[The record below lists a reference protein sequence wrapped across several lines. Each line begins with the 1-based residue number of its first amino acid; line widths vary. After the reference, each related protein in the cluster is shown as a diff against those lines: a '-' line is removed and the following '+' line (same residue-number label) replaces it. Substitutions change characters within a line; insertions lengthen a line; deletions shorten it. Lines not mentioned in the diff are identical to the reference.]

1 MRAFEVP
8 EGAKTA
14 KGRAIQN
21 LINIPPDDKVVAY
34 VNVKN
39 LADEEYINN
48 NFIIMCTN
56 KGTIK
61 KTSLEAYSRP
71 RTNGINAITVR
82 DGEMLLEAR
91 LTNGTSEIMM
101 ALKSGRAIRFP
112 EIKVRPMGRNAAG
125 VRGVTLKDEQDEVV
139 GMVCAENTSMQVM
152 VVSERG
158 YGKRSEIEEY
168 RITNRGGKGVKTI
181 NITEKTGNLIAIL
194 GVKDEEDLMIITRSG
209 ITIRTPIEDLRV
221 QGRATQG
228 VRLIN
233 LKGNQE
239 IAAVCT
245 VEKEEESDEE
255 LIDGTSPEAGLNPD
269 AEGESASESAV
280 HIPPYYG
287 CSG

>member
-1 MRAFEVP
+1 M
-8 EGAKTA
+8 
-14 KGRAIQN
+14 
-21 LINIPPDDKVVAY
+21 AY
-34 VNVKN
+34 VNIKN
-39 LADEEYINN
+39 LNDEEYINN
-48 NFIIMCTN
+48 NYIIMCTN

-71 RTNGINAITVR
+71 RANGINAITVR
-82 DGEMLLEAR
+82 EGETLLEAR

-125 VRGVTLKDEQDEVV
+125 VRGVTLANENDEVV
-139 GMVCAENTSMQVM
+139 GMVCAENTHMQVL
-152 VVSERG
+152 VVSEKG

-194 GVKDEEDLMIITRSG
+194 GVKDEEDLMIITRGG

-233 LKGNQE
+233 LKGTEE
-239 IAAVCT
+239 IAAVCS

-255 LIDGTSPEAGLNPD
+255 IQDGLNPEAGEPNSSND
-269 AEGESASESAV
+269 AGITDEATENE
-280 HIPPYYG
+280 
-287 CSG
+287 

>member
-1 MRAFEVP
+1 
-8 EGAKTA
+8 
-14 KGRAIQN
+14 
-21 LINIPPDDKVVAY
+21 
-34 VNVKN
+34 
-39 LADEEYINN
+39 
-48 NFIIMCTN
+48 MCTN

-82 DGEMLLEAR
+82 EGEMLLEAR
-91 LTNGTSEIMM
+91 LTNGTSEIML

-255 LIDGTSPEAGLNPD
+255 LIDGVAPEAGLNPD
-269 AEGESASESAV
+269 AEGESASETSETE
-280 HIPPYYG
+280 
-287 CSG
+287 